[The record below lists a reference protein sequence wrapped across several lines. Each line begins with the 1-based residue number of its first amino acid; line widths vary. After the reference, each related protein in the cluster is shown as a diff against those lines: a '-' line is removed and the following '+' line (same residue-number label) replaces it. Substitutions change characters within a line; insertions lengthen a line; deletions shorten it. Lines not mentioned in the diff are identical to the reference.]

1 MKHSSNL
8 LLFWLVFFFID
19 NIYAQHLTRFLDE
32 LPIKTFSDGIQSV
45 VANVNQKGN
54 PISKAVQT
62 GEHGPRPS
70 QQVHKNEKDY
80 NRQLA
85 KKVLPPDVSE
95 D

>member
-1 MKHSSNL
+1 MKKAK
-8 LLFWLVFFFID
+8 V
-19 NIYAQHLTRFLDE
+19 
-32 LPIKTFSDGIQSV
+32 K
-45 VANVNQKGN
+45 KGN

-80 NRQLA
+80 NRQVG
-85 KKVLPPDVSE
+85 KKVPPPNVPE

>member
-1 MKHSSNL
+1 MKKAK
-8 LLFWLVFFFID
+8 V
-19 NIYAQHLTRFLDE
+19 
-32 LPIKTFSDGIQSV
+32 K
-45 VANVNQKGN
+45 KGN
-54 PISKAVQT
+54 PISKAIQT